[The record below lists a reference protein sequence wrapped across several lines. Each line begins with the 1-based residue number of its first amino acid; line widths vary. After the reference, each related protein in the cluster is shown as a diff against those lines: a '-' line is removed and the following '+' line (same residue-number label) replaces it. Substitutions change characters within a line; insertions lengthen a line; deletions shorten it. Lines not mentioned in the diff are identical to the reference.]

1 MRSAYVLIQ
10 TEVGKAGQV
19 AQAIRGIDG
28 LQRGDPNQEH
38 AHSRVGCNHGR
49 LTSRLRPIAA

>member
-19 AQAIRGIDG
+19 AEAIRVSTVCNG
-28 LQRGDPNQEH
+28 
-38 AHSRVGCNHGR
+38 SRTWPAPTTSSLGSKR
-49 LTSRLRPIAA
+49 LGWMSLAG